1 MSSSFPYGQQPSGNG
16 NTSNGNGSQ
25 SGNNGTTSTLNVSVQ
40 NAAALA
46 ALVQQQQQQ
55 QLDTS
60 SPISSL
66 VADQFQQNQVGFL
79 DLHKNWVMKILKLKN
94 TLSERNV

>member
-25 SGNNGTTSTLNVSVQ
+25 SGNNGTNSTLNVSVQ

-46 ALVQQQQQQ
+46 ALVQQQQQ

-79 DLHKNWVMKILKLKN
+79 DLHKNWVMKILKLN
-94 TLSERNV
+94 YDSY

>member
-25 SGNNGTTSTLNVSVQ
+25 SGNNGTNSTLNVSVQ

-46 ALVQQQQQQ
+46 ALVQQQQQ

-66 VADQFQQNQVGFL
+66 VADQFQQNQVGIFEF
-79 DLHKNWVMKILKLKN
+79 KLLGYDNFETKGYLN
-94 TLSERNV
+94 